1 MNNTNCK
8 VVRNISASSLITG
21 DRITCEEYIMSH
33 LLPKQIHDA
42 KVVDIDTGK
51 ELPSLI
57 KHCKECGDLFVSPSG
72 KEKYCKKIHYRP
84 CPVCGKLIEAK
95 YLSDPAR
102 CCSGVCKS
110 KLGELNKKVNITQEV
125 MNYIEEDIKLTA
137 ELVEAAYE
145 IDPDDAR
152 RYIGEPQGGYETE
165 VIDPTD
171 GTIRKRYTG
180 TSIPGNWINGD
191 EYAVRTEHVDKEYVV
206 IATYNYSK
214 NSPALAQYSFTNK
227 KKISNIFKACK

>member
-1 MNNTNCK
+1 
-8 VVRNISASSLITG
+8 
-21 DRITCEEYIMSH
+21 MSK
-33 LLPKQIHDA
+33 LEMK
-42 KVVDIDTGK
+42 K
-51 ELPSLI
+51 
-57 KHCKECGDLFVSPSG
+57 CKECGKMFMPTSN
-72 KEKYCKKIHYRP
+72 KQKYCSEDHYRP
-84 CPVCGKLIEAK
+84 CPVCGKLVFAK

-110 KLGELNKKVNITQEV
+110 KLGKLNKESTYVAEV
-125 MNYIEEDIKLTA
+125 MKQKSELGIEVPKIESF
-137 ELVEAAYE
+137 E
-145 IDPDDAR
+145 IVDNTSS
-152 RYIGEPQGGYETE
+152 ETE

-191 EYAVRTEHVDKEYVV
+191 EYAVRIEHVDKEYVV

-214 NSPALAQYSFTNK
+214 NSPVLAQYSFTNK

>member
-1 MNNTNCK
+1 MEMK
-8 VVRNISASSLITG
+8 
-21 DRITCEEYIMSH
+21 
-33 LLPKQIHDA
+33 K
-42 KVVDIDTGK
+42 
-51 ELPSLI
+51 
-57 KHCKECGDLFVSPSG
+57 CKECGSLFMPTSN
-72 KEKYCKKIHYRP
+72 KQKYCSAKHYRP
-84 CPVCGKLIEAK
+84 CPVCGKAVYAK

-110 KLGELNKKVNITQEV
+110 KLGKLNKLGYKVNPPIVT
-125 MNYIEEDIKLTA
+125 DDSKLVPMPGAEKLA
-137 ELVEAAYE
+137 ELAEEYSKEVLVDYVEADVKALEESYE
-145 IDPDDAR
+145 AKVAA
-152 RYIGEPQGGYETE
+152 ETE

-191 EYAVRTEHVDKEYVV
+191 EYAVRIEHIDKEYVV

-214 NSPALAQYSFTNK
+214 NSPVLAQYSFTNK